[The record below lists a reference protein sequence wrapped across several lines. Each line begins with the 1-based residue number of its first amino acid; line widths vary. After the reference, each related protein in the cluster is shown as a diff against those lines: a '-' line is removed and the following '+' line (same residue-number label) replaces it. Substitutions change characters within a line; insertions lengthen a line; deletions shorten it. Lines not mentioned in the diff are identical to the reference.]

1 MVRLSR
7 PGRKVLWWGMSDPPL
22 RLAIIE
28 CSVCS
33 AWIEIFPQTEREGP
47 SVVWNMRDESLCKSP
62 PAGRC
67 PQVRAE
73 IKRRYPDF
81 NVSL

>member
-1 MVRLSR
+1 
-7 PGRKVLWWGMSDPPL
+7 MSDPPQ

-33 AWIEIFPQTEREGP
+33 AWIEIFPQTDREGP
-47 SVVWNMRDESLCKSP
+47 SVEWNMRDESLCKSP

-81 NVSL
+81 NLGV